1 MSWLSDKKKQQKPEL
16 SEALSLTPEQVVS
29 ATPETQQHRLDAI
42 SYDLQR
48 RLKNELGGIIGEVVD
63 TALDNTRAEVEQI
76 IRNELIT
83 LLESRLDVLV
93 EQAIKT
99 HLTKPRSERD

>member
-1 MSWLSDKKKQQKPEL
+1 MSWLSDKKKRQQPEL
-16 SEALSLTPEQVVS
+16 SEALSLGPEQVVP

-42 SYDLQR
+42 SHDLQR
-48 RLKNELGGIIGEVVD
+48 RLKNELEGIIGKIVD
-63 TALDNTRAEVEQI
+63 TTLDNTRAEVEQI

-83 LLESRLDVLV
+83 LMESRLDVLV

-99 HLTKPRSERD
+99 HLTKPRPERD